1 MNLSAFIPSSPP
13 PPGHPPRHR
22 PRAAGGFTRTDL
34 LVIVSALVVLA
45 SVTGAI
51 LTHTRREAR
60 IAQCTSSLATVNRAV
75 LAFAKDSE
83 DTLPAALP
91 TDTRDVWWWYKE
103 QVKPYAGL
111 TGPSSPDDRVFAC
124 PDDRG
129 YSDARPFHQNPRFDY
144 SSFVFNGVTLPSMPN
159 IAGWKVPE
167 VIEPHRTLLVMEW
180 SAHGP
185 ISWHRSRTGRRNL
198 PFYRDARSVL
208 GFVDGHVQFAPVY
221 YDGYNAAYTRDPIPG
236 YTYRFSGR

>member
-1 MNLSAFIPSSPP
+1 MNITRRLRSPRLSGTPS
-13 PPGHPPRHR
+13 R
-22 PRAAGGFTRTDL
+22 PYALACAGFTRTDL
-34 LVIVSALVVLA
+34 LVALSALVALA
-45 SVTGAI
+45 SIAAAV

-60 IAQCTSSLATVNRAV
+60 IAQCSASLATVNRAV
-75 LAFAKDSE
+75 LTFATDSD

-91 TDTRDVWWWYKE
+91 DDTRDIWWWYKE
-103 QVKPYAGL
+103 QVKRFAGL

-144 SSFVFNGVTLPSMPN
+144 TSFVFNGVTLPSVPN

-167 VIEPHRTLLVMEW
+167 ILEPRRTLLVMEW

-185 ISWHRSRTGRRNL
+185 ISWHRSRTGRKNL
-198 PFYRDARSVL
+198 PFYKNAMSVL
-208 GFVDGHVQFAPVY
+208 GFVDGHVQWAPVD
-221 YDGYNAAYTRDPIPG
+221 YDGYNAAYTRDPGPG
-236 YTYRFSGR
+236 YDYRFSGR